1 MMASASKWMD
11 LGIIILREVSQTEK
25 GKYCMVSLIGVI
37 QNMTWMN
44 LTMKQ
49 THGQRELC
57 LLRWKEGGGRMDWEF
72 GLADAN
78 YYIQNG

>member
-1 MMASASKWMD
+1 
-11 LGIIILREVSQTEK
+11 
-25 GKYCMVSLIGVI
+25 
-37 QNMTWMN
+37 MTWMN